1 MKTITVYKVE
11 TWDRQIMTYR
21 EPEKVSVQFDAK
33 SIEELNKNGFIWDKY
48 ANYYKTMKRAKAAI
62 NWALSN

>member
-1 MKTITVYKVE
+1 M
-11 TWDRQIMTYR
+11 
-21 EPEKVSVQFDAK
+21 S
-33 SIEELNKNGFIWDKY
+33 EEQSAYFAKNGFTWDEY